1 MLRYILTSIICITA
15 FIIIG
20 IAVSPKP
27 GFQIQSVIKF
37 DELVSSVVSSYHSHL
52 LDNFMIVLSEYGR
65 EIVWVGVIILFSI
78 FKGWKGKKIA
88 LVIVISFLIIIPL
101 NTLLKNYFERP
112 RPPIEGQDIRIT
124 QNITQKVDF
133 AYPSGHASIV
143 SGGALILMM
152 MFRKGKETIFSV
164 VMMAEAILVCISRIY
179 VGDHYLFDVIGGIM
193 LGAGVSLCSIS
204 FSRYLDPIIARV
216 QRYLK

>member
-27 GFQIQSVIKF
+27 GFQIQSIIKF
-37 DELVSSVVSSYHSHL
+37 DGAVSSVISAYHFDL
-52 LDNFMIVLSEYGR
+52 LDEFMVLLSEYGR

-88 LVIVISFLIIIPL
+88 LVIVISFLIIMPL

-112 RPPIEGQDIRIT
+112 RPPIERPEIHV
-124 QNITQKVDF
+124 TQKVDF

-152 MFRKGKETIFSV
+152 MFRKEKETIFSV

-204 FSRYLDPIIARV
+204 FSRYLDPIIVRV